1 MQTKRHIF
9 EIKQEMN
16 ATGWSCITPDKFD
29 ELDFFTQ
36 QFIMDSIDDSDNF
49 DPINHDIVLG
59 SGHMF
64 WINED
69 REF

>member
-1 MQTKRHIF
+1 MQTQKHIF

-16 ATGWSCITPDKFD
+16 AKGWSCITADKFD

-36 QFIMDSIDDSDNF
+36 QFIMDSIDDSENF

-64 WINED
+64 WTNED